1 MQPIHTQAVLDWI
14 REAGEMLRASLEE
27 VREITEKQGALDLVT
42 DMDRKV
48 EQFLVGRIRQF
59 HPEDRILGEEGTG
72 DTVEDVQG
80 RVWILDPIDG
90 TMNYIKQKENF
101 AVMLAVVE
109 DGAGKYGFIY
119 DVVRDRLIWGGP
131 EQGVLYN
138 GEPLPPLRD
147 EALKEGLVAVNWQMF
162 ANNTANVQEL
172 AWNSCGVRIQ
182 SCAGTEFLH
191 LLLGKTSL
199 YVSKLAPWDYAA
211 GKILCETRGLVSSTL
226 AGEPLGW
233 LEPVRAVFG
242 APHAHAAALEIL
254 QGTVNK

>member
-1 MQPIHTQAVLDWI
+1 MQPINTQAVLDWI
-14 REAGEMLRASLEE
+14 GEAGEMLRASLEE

-119 DVVRDRLIWGGP
+119 DVVRDRLI
-131 EQGVLYN
+131 
-138 GEPLPPLRD
+138 
-147 EALKEGLVAVNWQMF
+147 
-162 ANNTANVQEL
+162 
-172 AWNSCGVRIQ
+172 
-182 SCAGTEFLH
+182 
-191 LLLGKTSL
+191 
-199 YVSKLAPWDYAA
+199 
-211 GKILCETRGLVSSTL
+211 
-226 AGEPLGW
+226 
-233 LEPVRAVFG
+233 
-242 APHAHAAALEIL
+242 
-254 QGTVNK
+254 